1 MHFLAVSLPSFMMC
15 CAANFASLFDQELK
29 LSIWQTTRV
38 HVLCQPY
45 GELEASSD
53 RDLELTKHV
62 LKLLFGETVNSS
74 SRLRELEFA
83 DQGWFRELEF
93 AD

>member
-15 CAANFASLFDQELK
+15 CAANSASLFDREPK

-38 HVLCQPY
+38 HVLCQPC

-53 RDLELTKHV
+53 GDLKLTKHV
-62 LKLLFGETVNSS
+62 LKLLFGETGNSS
-74 SRLRELEFA
+74 SRLHELEFA
-83 DQGWFRELEF
+83 D
-93 AD
+93 